1 MKRSSRGSTRTSA
14 DTTHH
19 AGSAVSA
26 CFRTNPR
33 LLFAVLAFAACG
45 GDAGDDAA
53 VARESPSPV
62 ASASIEPQD
71 VAEEEPTQWTAKEVA
86 RRLTDGGLIV
96 TDSGRT
102 TVRHPFIAVEGAR
115 LRVSES
121 ELQIFVYPDAASRQA
136 DSEHLDAGRASPSGT
151 TVDWPAKPHLVT
163 SGNLLAIHLTPN
175 ERLAERVRLILEA
188 WHSSE

>member
-1 MKRSSRGSTRTSA
+1 MIIREYLW
-14 DTTHH
+14 
-19 AGSAVSA
+19 
-26 CFRTNPR
+26 
-33 LLFAVLAFAACG
+33 LLVAVLPLAACG
-45 GDAGDDAA
+45 SDAGDDPA
-53 VARESPSPV
+53 VARESPAPAA
-62 ASASIEPQD
+62 ASREPQD
-71 VAEEEPTQWTAKEVA
+71 VAEEEPTQWTVKEVA

-115 LRVSES
+115 FRVSES
-121 ELQIFVYPDAASRQA
+121 ELQVFVYPDAASRQA